1 MTKPI
6 TIADI
11 KHRNAVKS
19 FFITF
24 PKSGDITKNQ
34 FYDDFA
40 STYSVEKAVV
50 ALESHKDGTPHIHLA
65 VVLKDKQTK
74 NIILKYMQKQYPED
88 YKRIDIQGMRSWTES
103 FRYLTYPDKDKEVD
117 PTPLLINC
125 SIDEFEF
132 TRVHFVIDRE
142 ISELRTPCQ
151 RWEICHC
158 VECFEEM
165 RDNNS

>member
-1 MTKPI
+1 
-6 TIADI
+6 
-11 KHRNAVKS
+11 
-19 FFITF
+19 
-24 PKSGDITKNQ
+24 
-34 FYDDFA
+34 
-40 STYSVEKAVV
+40 
-50 ALESHKDGTPHIHLA
+50 
-65 VVLKDKQTK
+65 
-74 NIILKYMQKQYPED
+74 MQKQYPED

-158 VECFEEM
+158 GMFRRNEKTTIPKNA
-165 RDNNS
+165 RI